1 LSNALDESNYNIIN
15 NLPTDPSNNDFYS
28 RQLTEVDDAKEKN
41 PKLNKSMFLN
51 NDGGIKDEKYSYIN
65 IFKFKIFKKM

>member
-1 LSNALDESNYNIIN
+1 
-15 NLPTDPSNNDFYS
+15 
-28 RQLTEVDDAKEKN
+28 
-41 PKLNKSMFLN
+41 LN